1 MKEKKRMKLFLMQAT
16 HDSPTG
22 RKVCR
27 HKQYSVIAF
36 IQTSSLVKGNL
47 DSRVREIFACE
58 SHQRLKS
65 GIPVPLTKYSNFST
79 CTWNLESTAWSPESR
94 IVFDSLTLGEKT
106 LFKLALGNQ
115 NLM

>member
-1 MKEKKRMKLFLMQAT
+1 MKLFLMQAT

-27 HKQYSVIAF
+27 HKKSSVIAF

-47 DSRVREIFACE
+47 DSRVRESFACE

-65 GIPVPLTKYSNFST
+65 GIPVPLTKYPKFSIGI
-79 CTWNLESTAWSPESR
+79 WNLECGIQNPGLPWIPLHWVRKPSSS
-94 IVFDSLTLGEKT
+94 
-106 LFKLALGNQ
+106 KLWEIKI
-115 NLM
+115 

>member
-1 MKEKKRMKLFLMQAT
+1 MKLFLMQAT

-27 HKQYSVIAF
+27 HKKSSVIAF

-47 DSRVREIFACE
+47 DSRVRESFACE
-58 SHQRLKS
+58 FHQRLKS
-65 GIPVPLTKYSNFST
+65 GIPVPLTKFPKFS
-79 CTWNLESTAWSPESR
+79 AWDLESR
-94 IVFDSLTLGEKT
+94 IWNPESSIALDSLTLGEKT
-106 LFKLALGNQ
+106 LFKQTLGNQ

>member
-27 HKQYSVIAF
+27 HKQYYVIAF

-65 GIPVPLTKYSNFST
+65 GIPVPLTKYPNFSM
-79 CTWNLESTAWSPESR
+79 ESGIHGLESR
-94 IVFDSLTLGEKT
+94 IQDCFGFPDIG
-106 LFKLALGNQ
+106 
-115 NLM
+115 